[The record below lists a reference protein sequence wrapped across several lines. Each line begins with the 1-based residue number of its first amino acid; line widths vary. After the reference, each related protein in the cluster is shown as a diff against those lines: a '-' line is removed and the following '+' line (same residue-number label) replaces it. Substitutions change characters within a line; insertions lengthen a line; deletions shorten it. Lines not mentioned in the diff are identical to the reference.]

1 MTTRSADR
9 VLIANRGEIAL
20 RVVRTVRDLG
30 GTSILPYTPEDLLSP
45 AAELADEAHALP
57 EGSSYTDAA
66 AILDLA
72 RRTGADAIHPGYGF
86 LSEHA
91 DFARAV
97 MDAGITWVGPS
108 PEAMEA
114 LGDKMS
120 ARATAERA
128 GVAPVPGITDS
139 VTGPDAV
146 IDFAS
151 AHGYPVAL
159 KRTDGGGGRGITVL
173 ASEEEV
179 RATPAFE
186 AAAAGGGA
194 LILERFVTAARHIET
209 QCARDRH
216 GAFAVV
222 STRDCTLQ
230 RRNQKLLEEAPAPY
244 LPEGVHACVRTPRSG
259 KLNRIAEDAAEHF
272 LQDVLHGINRRS
284 LPLKATIRRAV
295 ISNFERDVARTRP
308 HFFLVFA
315 LHGNILIEVRKRDR
329 RVPPQR
335 PTIRSRA

>member
-1 MTTRSADR
+1 MTTRSANR

-57 EGSSYTDAA
+57 EGSSYTDAG

-86 LSEHA
+86 LAERA

-146 IDFAS
+146 IDFAA

-179 RATPAFE
+179 RSTPAFE
-186 AAAAGGGA
+186 AAAASGGT
-194 LILERFVTAARHIET
+194 LILEKFVTAARHIET
-209 QCARDRH
+209 QCARDGH

-244 LPEGVHACVRTPRSG
+244 LPEGLDARLIGASRRLLEAVDYVGVATCEFLLTPDGDLWFLEVNPRLQDEQCVSEVVTG
-259 KLNRIAEDAAEHF
+259 VDLVEVQLRIAACGC
-272 LQDVLHGINRRS
+272 LG
-284 LPLKATIRRAV
+284 
-295 ISNFERDVARTRP
+295 
-308 HFFLVFA
+308 
-315 LHGNILIEVRKRDR
+315 
-329 RVPPQR
+329 
-335 PTIRSRA
+335 